1 MTTTRKPRAAKPKA
15 ELPTLTTSTTHPAEQ
30 AGAKVHAL
38 VESGVTAAVEAAKD
52 VGSLVG
58 TTAGYVGHFFKGLVK
73 GQ

>member
-15 ELPTLTTSTTHPAEQ
+15 ELPTLPTTHPAEQ

-38 VESGVTAAVEAAKD
+38 VESGVTAAVETVKD

>member
-1 MTTTRKPRAAKPKA
+1 MTITRKPRAAKPKA
-15 ELPTLTTSTTHPAEQ
+15 ELPTLSTTHPAEQ

>member
-15 ELPTLTTSTTHPAEQ
+15 ELPTHPAEQ